1 MKEFDI
7 EKAKAGAP
15 VCTRDGNPV
24 RIICWDAKDPNFPI
38 IALVDSDD
46 VETVENY
53 TDDGFWQK
61 DKTDHEL
68 NLMMAT
74 VKYEG
79 YVLICK
85 SGYSPQTFLRN
96 ARSDFSVQ
104 CRIFPSERAAKEAA
118 DAEKYTYEAI
128 AHIEWEE

>member
-1 MKEFDI
+1 MKKFDL

-15 VCTRDGNPV
+15 VCTRDGKPV
-24 RIICWDAKDPNFPI
+24 RIICWDAKDPNYPI
-38 IALVDSDD
+38 VALVDNFDT
-46 VETVENY
+46 ETAETY

-61 DKTDHEL
+61 DKTDNEL

-74 VKYEG
+74 VKHEG
-79 YVLICK
+79 YVLIVK
-85 SGYSPQTFLRN
+85 ARYSPHILLRN
-96 ARSDFSVQ
+96 ARSDFSAH
-104 CRIFPSERAAKEAA
+104 CRIFPSERAAREAA

>member
-1 MKEFDI
+1 MKEFDL

-24 RIICWDAKDPNFPI
+24 RIICWDAKDHFFPI
-38 IALVDSDD
+38 VALVDDD
-46 VETVENY
+46 DTETVETF
-53 TDDGFWQK
+53 TDDGFWQN
-61 DKTDHEL
+61 DKTDNGL

-74 VKYEG
+74 VKHEG
-79 YVLICK
+79 YVLIVK
-85 SGYSPQTFLRN
+85 SSYSHQILRN
-96 ARSDFSVQ
+96 ARSDVAVH